1 MARTAARKCRGDT
14 LFLLDPP
21 SKPNPA
27 SAFACPTLCPVRPS
41 SIHLSAPSP
50 PSAPLAAQTR
60 LVPRCSPQERAC
72 RGPNLPR
79 NRRTHNCE
87 QWRRSISSSCSSV
100 RAAARMPGDGPE
112 PCSTSD
118 ARLPSPAPHPV
129 RGLPPSASAPLL
141 PLAGQ
146 PGVGKTCLVYRYLYN
161 TFGETISVRAR
172 SGGPTRLPPA
182 HSPAASTAPPQLHP
196 AGAAVVCRPSVRRS
210 R

>member
-1 MARTAARKCRGDT
+1 MQIPTLAKDSTARKCRGDT
-14 LFLLDPP
+14 LFVFHPP
-21 SKPNPA
+21 SKPNPPPLSPA
-27 SAFACPTLCPVRPS
+27 PPSARCARLLST
-41 SIHLSAPSP
+41 LSAPSP

-100 RAAARMPGDGPE
+100 CAAARMPGDGPE
-112 PCSTSD
+112 PCSTPD
-118 ARLPSPAPHPV
+118 ARLPSPVPHPV

-161 TFGETISVRAR
+161 TFGETISVRRAQLE
-172 SGGPTRLPPA
+172 TRRQQP
-182 HSPAASTAPPQLHP
+182 
-196 AGAAVVCRPSVRRS
+196 RPHMG
-210 R
+210 